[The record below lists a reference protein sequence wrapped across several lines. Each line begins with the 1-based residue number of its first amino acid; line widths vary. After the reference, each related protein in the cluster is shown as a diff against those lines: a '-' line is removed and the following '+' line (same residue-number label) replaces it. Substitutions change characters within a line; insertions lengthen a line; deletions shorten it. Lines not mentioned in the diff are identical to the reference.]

1 MKKKTPPPSIKT
13 YGSSFSY
20 DDSSPIIVI
29 DDLGVLSD
37 GPALTRLRIKA
48 TIVFADGT
56 RKTLDLV
63 ADGDFKQYLT
73 DLIIRQA
80 AKEKIPIAIGDIK

>member
-1 MKKKTPPPSIKT
+1 MKKKTPPPCIKT
-13 YGSSFSY
+13 YGSSSSY
-20 DDSSPIIVI
+20 DDSSHFIVI
-29 DDLGVLSD
+29 DDLDVLAD
-37 GPALTRLRIKA
+37 DPDLTRLRIMA
-48 TIVFADGT
+48 TIVFTDGT

-73 DLIIRQA
+73 DLIIRHV